1 MTIRDLRNYRGYDP
15 GPEVASLAFSR
26 EVVSTAQDAQPTE
39 AEAGRHTTAY
49 TIAVTA
55 PRSLTCKRGVAA
67 HLAASLAITNAH
79 ESVCV
84 VDIDI
89 ESRDIGTRFG
99 VEKPLLLDIASTLG
113 SATVRTPIEQR
124 LAHTSSGVAVLPTRP
139 PAAAL
144 LPQFESK
151 APAVVRALRSAFDFV
166 VIDAPVG
173 LGEAGWHTDILKSI
187 DVLLVAVT
195 ADASALGSALRYMH
209 SLASARNRGTLPSTF
224 ATHVVLTGAD
234 DGSRTID
241 DVDIARKLQGISVL
255 GSIPQLW
262 GRQRP
267 AGSLDRVEPTL
278 ANALN
283 AIVERA
289 MTAET

>member
-1 MTIRDLRNYRGYDP
+1 MIRDLRNYRAYNSE
-15 GPEVASLAFSR
+15 PEVASLAFSR
-26 EVVSTAQDAQPTE
+26 DVVSSAQDAQPTE
-39 AEAGRHTTAY
+39 RENSRQTTAC

-55 PRSLTCKRGVAA
+55 PRLLTCKRGVAS
-67 HLAASLAITNAH
+67 HIAASLALTSST

-84 VDIDI
+84 VDVDI
-89 ESRDIGTRFG
+89 ESRDVGTRFG
-99 VEKPLLLDIASTLG
+99 VQSPLLLDIASTLG

-124 LAHTSSGVAVLPTRP
+124 VTRTASGVAVLPTRP

-151 APAVVRALRSAFDFV
+151 APAVVRALRSAFDV
-166 VIDAPVG
+166 LVIDAPVG
-173 LGEAGWHTDILKSI
+173 LGEAPWHADILRSV

-195 ADASALGSALRYMH
+195 ADASALGSALRYLH
-209 SLASARNRGTLPSTF
+209 SLASARNRGVLASTF

-267 AGSLDRVEPTL
+267 AGALDRIEPEL
-278 ANALN
+278 AQLLGT
-283 AIVERA
+283 IVDRA
-289 MTAET
+289 TTAET

>member
-1 MTIRDLRNYRGYDP
+1 VIRDLRNYGTKNAP
-15 GPEVASLAFSR
+15 PEVSSLAFSR
-26 EVVSTAQDAQPTE
+26 DLVSTTQDAQPTE
-39 AEAGRHTTAY
+39 GESGRHTSAC

-55 PRSLTCKRGVAA
+55 PRLLTCKRGVAS
-67 HLAASLAITNAH
+67 HIAASLAITSTTD
-79 ESVCV
+79 SVCV

-89 ESRDIGTRFG
+89 ESRDVGTRFG
-99 VEKPLLLDIASTLG
+99 VQSPLLLDIANTLG

-124 LAHTSSGVAVLPTRP
+124 LTHTASGVAVLPTRP

-151 APAVVRALRSAFDFV
+151 TPAVVRALRSAFDYL

-173 LGEAGWHTDILKSI
+173 LGEAAWHADILRSV

-195 ADASALGSALRYMH
+195 ADASALGSALRYLH
-209 SLASARNRGTLPSTF
+209 SLASARHRGTVSSTF
-224 ATHVVLTGAD
+224 AIHVVLTGAD
-234 DGSRTID
+234 DGSRTIE

-267 AGSLDRVEPTL
+267 AGALDRIEPEL
-278 ANALN
+278 AQQLAM
-283 AIVERA
+283 IVDRA
-289 MTAET
+289 TTAVS

>member
-1 MTIRDLRNYRGYDP
+1 VIRDLRNARAYGAP
-15 GPEVASLAFSR
+15 PEVASLAFSR
-26 EVVSTAQDAQPTE
+26 DVVSTAHEAQPSE
-39 AEAGRHTTAY
+39 AESGRRTTAC

-55 PRSLTCKRGVAA
+55 PRLLTCKRGVAA
-67 HLAASLAITNAH
+67 HLAASLALTSSS

-89 ESRDIGTRFG
+89 ESRDVGARFG
-99 VEKPLLLDIASTLG
+99 VQSPLLLDIASTLG
-113 SATVRTPIEQR
+113 SAIVRTPIEER
-124 LAHTSSGVAVLPTRP
+124 LARTSSGVAVLPTRP

-151 APAVVRALRSAFDFV
+151 APAVVRALRSGFDFL

-173 LGEAGWHTDILKSI
+173 LGEAGWHTDILRSI

-195 ADASALGSALRYMH
+195 ADATALGSALRYMH
-209 SLASARNRGTLPSTF
+209 SLASARNHGTLPSTF
-224 ATHVVLTGAD
+224 STHVVLTGAD
-234 DGSRTID
+234 DGSRTIQ

-267 AGSLDRVEPTL
+267 AGALDRIEPEL
-278 ANALN
+278 AQLLTT
-283 AIVERA
+283 IVDRA
-289 MTAET
+289 TTAET